1 MLKKLSKLNYYNLI
15 RQDKFLS
22 IHTYMNKLNEVFTMI
37 LNEYQKTG
45 SLDEALKVIDLT
57 AEQKER
63 IQKAFQTLD
72 AIEANAKS
80 LREAKEEGISR
91 KNWLANQ
98 IMTSA
103 KDKNLTDE
111 QTEEVFTVIGKKFA
125 KTINN
130 TEKKD

>member
-1 MLKKLSKLNYYNLI
+1 
-15 RQDKFLS
+15 
-22 IHTYMNKLNEVFTMI
+22 MNKLNEVFTMI

-45 SLDEALKVIDLT
+45 SLDEALKVVDLT

-72 AIEANAKS
+72 AIEANARS

-111 QTEEVFTVIGKKFA
+111 QTEEVFTVFGKKFA

>member
-45 SLDEALKVIDLT
+45 SLDEALKVVDLT

-72 AIEANAKS
+72 AIEANARS

-111 QTEEVFTVIGKKFA
+111 QTEEVFTVFGKKFA